1 MARLKEWE
9 ELTVADNFLF
19 QRVMQNENLCK
30 TLIEKILKRKI
41 KEVYLPELEK
51 VIDIDSKQKSVRLD
65 LYVKTDDD
73 IILDIEMQTTDNPAG
88 ELPKRARYY
97 QGMID
102 LDTLVKGD
110 DFEELKESYVI
121 FICTFDPFNSGRVIY
136 TFKNICKEDKRINL
150 NDKATKIFV
159 NAKGNKGE
167 IDDEFKGFLDY
178 LIGMAPSGNFAEAV
192 SKEAERIKLHK
203 ETRLE
208 YMTYL
213 MELRRE
219 RREAYKEGE
228 VKGEAKERLSS
239 IRNLIEATKWSID
252 KAMDTLKIP
261 VNERESY
268 KAKILGGGAL
278 N

>member
-1 MARLKEWE
+1 MPRLKEWE
-9 ELTVADNFLF
+9 ELTIADNFIF
-19 QRVMQNENLCK
+19 QRVMQNKELCK

-41 KEVYLPELEK
+41 KEIYLPELEK
-51 VIDIDSKQKSVRLD
+51 IIDVDATQKSVRLD

-73 IILDIEMQTTDNPAG
+73 IIIDIEMQTTDNPAG

-102 LDTLVKGD
+102 LNTLIKGD

-121 FICTFDPFNSGRVIY
+121 FICSFDPFDSGRIIY
-136 TFKNICKEDKRINL
+136 TFNNICQEDKRIKL
-150 NDKATKIFV
+150 KDRATKIFI
-159 NAKGNKGE
+159 NAKGDKGE

-178 LIGMAPSGNFAEAV
+178 LIGNAAKGNFAEAV
-192 SKEAERIKLHK
+192 MRETERVKLHK

-213 MELRRE
+213 MELNHE
-219 RREAYKEGE
+219 RRKAYKEGE
-228 VKGEAKERLSS
+228 ARGEAKERLNS
-239 IRNLIEATKWSID
+239 IRNFIKATKWSID
-252 KAMDTLKIP
+252 KAMEALEIP
-261 VNERESY
+261 INERDTY

-278 N
+278 T